1 MIANKQSKK
10 FSATTTF
17 KMGLAPYKQ
26 TQQQQQ
32 QQKQKQKFSI
42 DDFTV
47 TLGLPV
53 PNTTNEYVEGVLC
66 PIYLSGRS
74 VGGSNIPMHMC
85 PLTSTIQFHG
95 PIKVGDTL
103 GLYIG
108 KGGNRLKE
116 IGEEV
121 GIVLYANSPAVY
133 AVYPIGYTPDAVEVK
148 YVGRVLK
155 AMMKYRH
162 VQAARKANALPEYR
176 EPNFKLVERLV
187 SDAVSAIGTSS
198 SAGTSV
204 SGDSSLPPSIP
215 TTPGGAVNLF
225 HQDEAYIAH
234 MMTEM
239 MDRVVARA
247 VAREAAEEAE
257 VVAQVAAEIVKR
269 VVAQAVAEVAE
280 VVANV
285 AAEIVQ
291 QVVARAVAE
300 EVAEAKA
307 TALAEAKA
315 AKAAAI
321 QAAVVKARAAKA
333 AADRAAEL
341 SRRVR
346 TEFPVIQHDTR
357 PIRGHGRAQVL
368 NGWWFEYGTW
378 MVRTVE
384 MHVTSSSYSG
394 NQAFLVG
401 HVVYVHPVM
410 PFWFQ

>member
-1 MIANKQSKK
+1 MIANKQNKQSKP
-10 FSATTTF
+10 AI
-17 KMGLAPYKQ
+17 KMGAAPYKQ
-26 TQQQQQ
+26 HQQ
-32 QQKQKQKFSI
+32 QQKQQPRKV
-42 DDFTV
+42 TV
-47 TLGLPV
+47 RVCG
-53 PNTTNEYVEGVLC
+53 PNTSDEYVGSVLYDIFVDDQLINQC
-66 PIYLSGRS
+66 SPDITVPWWRY
-74 VGGSNIPMHMC
+74 
-85 PLTSTIQFHG
+85 G
-95 PIKVGDTL
+95 PRRF
-103 GLYIG
+103 G
-108 KGGNRLKE
+108 KF
-116 IGEEV
+116 IGEL
-121 GIVLYANSPAVY
+121 GSRLALWGKACGRDFYAWMMALY
-133 AVYPIGYTPDAVEVK
+133 AVYPAGYVPDAAELK
-148 YVGRVLK
+148 YICAIVK
-155 AMMKYRH
+155 AMMKYNTPDD
-162 VQAARKANALPEYR
+162 AWNAYALPDYK
-176 EPNFKLVERLV
+176 EPDFKRVERLI
-187 SDAVSAIGTSS
+187 SDAVSAIGTSP

-204 SGDSSLPPSIP
+204 SGDSSLPSSVATSPA
-215 TTPGGAVNLF
+215 TLGGAVDFF
-225 HQDEAYIAH
+225 HQEDVCIAH

-247 VAREAAEEAE
+247 AAREA
-257 VVAQVAAEIVKR
+257 
-269 VVAQAVAEVAE
+269 AEVAE